1 MAKLVSMK
9 LSQADREKGGTIP
22 TTKDDG
28 PTYPYGLNVSLEEA
42 AIAKLGIDL
51 PKVGT
56 AMTLIATVDVTSVSS
71 NEHAGGQRRTVSLQ
85 ITDLCLEAGAGKAET
100 EVLYNGDKAERTA

>member
-1 MAKLVSMK
+1 MK
-9 LSQADREKGGTIP
+9 LSKADREKSLGGLGP
-22 TTKDDG
+22 SMSEDG